1 MTLSRDFK
9 EVIVMS
15 YMPSVTP
22 DYGYG
27 YSSGSAVASTVLTI
41 LAILFAIGGAVVLF
55 LFVLPEKKREKL
67 PRILQMAHDLFNFK
81 WLLLEMILKALYC
94 FLTLYVIFQG
104 FFDLFIISV
113 FSAIANN

>member
-27 YSSGSAVASTVLTI
+27 YSSGSAVASIVLTI

-55 LFVLPEKKREKL
+55 LFVLPGKNAKSY
-67 PRILQMAHDLFNFK
+67 PASCK
-81 WLLLEMILKALYC
+81 WRTIC
-94 FLTLYVIFQG
+94 STSNG
-104 FFDLFIISV
+104 CCWR
-113 FSAIANN
+113 